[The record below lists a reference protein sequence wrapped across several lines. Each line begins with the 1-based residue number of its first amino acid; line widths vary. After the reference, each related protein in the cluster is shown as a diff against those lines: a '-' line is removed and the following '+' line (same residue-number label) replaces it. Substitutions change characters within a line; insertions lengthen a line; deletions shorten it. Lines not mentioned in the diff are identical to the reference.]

1 MISESRK
8 ISGLLLS
15 VAFSSIGFI
24 AAITVTVLAAREVS
38 SNPLFLGFPN
48 AVGVGGAFIGTQM
61 FYKISKKYSRL
72 AALSITFFIG
82 AIGSVVLFYSLI
94 IDSFTLLMIGALILG
109 FGQSAT
115 LQSRYAASFVAS
127 KNFKATALSLAV
139 WFSVFGSVF
148 GPRLVSLYS
157 EYFNELFNSE
167 LIVGYI
173 VAMVGMLF
181 ASASVITFTSS
192 NSLLRKPA
200 ETEENNVQKLSN
212 TKKDGNILTLLLV
225 LNHFTMVVIMSATP
239 LHVQDIGETV
249 QLVGVIISYHT
260 LGMFLLSPILGNY
273 VDRYGYRRFTYIGTG
288 ILFISCLITFINSGP
303 TALKIGLYLL
313 GLGWNFNYVAISS
326 AISKFSIKYKSPLN
340 IKSDSFVFLGSF
352 TAHMTLGLSYLLI
365 GYKGLVTVGMLV
377 SLYLFL
383 NLKNLKKLDIE

>member
-1 MISESRK
+1 MISESKK

-181 ASASVITFTSS
+181 ASASVVTFTSS

-200 ETEENNVQKLSN
+200 ETEEDNIQKLSN

-365 GYKGLVTVGMLV
+365 GYRGLVTVGMLV
-377 SLYLFL
+377 SLYLFI

>member
-115 LQSRYAASFVAS
+115 LQSRYAASFIAS

-365 GYKGLVTVGMLV
+365 GYRGLVTVGMLV

>member
-1 MISESRK
+1 MISDIKK
-8 ISGLLLS
+8 ILGLLLS
-15 VAFSSIGFI
+15 VGFSSIGFI

-38 SNPLFLGFPN
+38 NNQLFLGFPN
-48 AVGVGGAFIGTQM
+48 AVGVGGAFLGTQM

-72 AALSITFFIG
+72 AALSLTFFVG
-82 AIGSVVLFYSLI
+82 ALGSIVLFYSLI
-94 IDSFTLLMIGALILG
+94 IDSFTLLMFGALVLG

-127 KNFKATALSLAV
+127 KKFKATALSLAV

-157 EYFNELFNSE
+157 DYFDELFNSE

-181 ASASVITFTSS
+181 ASASVLTFTSS
-192 NSLLRKPA
+192 NSPLRQPA
-200 ETEENNVQKLSN
+200 ETEEAIEKITE

-249 QLVGVIISYHT
+249 ELVGVIISYHT
-260 LGMFLLSPILGNY
+260 LGMFLLSPVLGSY
-273 VDRYGYRRFTYIGTG
+273 VDKYGYKNFTYIGTG
-288 ILFISCLITFINSGP
+288 ILFISCLTTFINSDP
-303 TALKIGLYLL
+303 FSLKIGLYLL

-326 AISKFSIKYKSPLN
+326 AISKFSIKYKTPLN

-352 TAHMTLGLSYLLI
+352 TAHTTLGLSYLLI
-365 GYKGLVTVGMLV
+365 GYKGLVVVGMIV
-377 SLYLFL
+377 SLYLFV
-383 NLKNLKKLDIE
+383 NLKNLNKLNIE

>member
-1 MISESRK
+1 MISDIKK
-8 ISGLLLS
+8 ILGLLLS
-15 VAFSSIGFI
+15 VGFSSIGFI

-38 SNPLFLGFPN
+38 SNQLFLGFPN
-48 AVGVGGAFIGTQM
+48 AVGVGGAFLGTQM

-72 AALSITFFIG
+72 AALSLTFFVG
-82 AIGSVVLFYSLI
+82 ALGSIVLFYSLI
-94 IDSFTLLMIGALILG
+94 IDSFTLLMFGALVLG

-127 KNFKATALSLAV
+127 KKFKATALSLAV

-157 EYFNELFNSE
+157 DYFNELFNSE

-181 ASASVITFTSS
+181 ASASVLTFTSS
-192 NSLLRKPA
+192 NSSLRQPA
-200 ETEENNVQKLSN
+200 ETEEAIEKITE

-249 QLVGVIISYHT
+249 ELVGVIISYHT
-260 LGMFLLSPILGNY
+260 LGMFLLSPVLGSY
-273 VDRYGYRRFTYIGTG
+273 VDKYGYKNFTYIGTG
-288 ILFISCLITFINSGP
+288 ILFISCLTTFINSDP
-303 TALKIGLYLL
+303 FSLKIGLYLL

-326 AISKFSIKYKSPLN
+326 AISKFSIKYKTPLN

-352 TAHMTLGLSYLLI
+352 TAHTTLGLSYLLI
-365 GYKGLVTVGMLV
+365 GYKGLVVVGMIV
-377 SLYLFL
+377 SLYLFI
-383 NLKNLKKLDIE
+383 NLKKLNKLNIE

>member
-1 MISESRK
+1 MISESKK

-61 FYKISKKYSRL
+61 FYKISKTYSRL
-72 AALSITFFIG
+72 AALSIIFFIG

-200 ETEENNVQKLSN
+200 ETEEDNIQKLSN

-365 GYKGLVTVGMLV
+365 GYRGLVTVGMLV
-377 SLYLFL
+377 SLYLFI